1 MPEQI
6 AKGKEEIIPEEVV
19 EDKDALAWE
28 TTDVEGNNS
37 ENDSEY
43 GLEYVSE
50 SDLLPAPNGSDHEP
64 SNYNPTNDKRLS
76 SYSEHITNTPPASPQ
91 NKRNRVQAK
100 SSIRNALE
108 IADELTGS
116 PKGLL
121 RFWKK
126 GSQAQVKE
134 YWDRELETRRVAEDD
149 EAHSIAVKKSKSTAN
164 KREAAKLRKK
174 RQREREKQADIR
186 AGVRSPGGTKRKV
199 SARSISNFEI
209 F

>member
-6 AKGKEEIIPEEVV
+6 ARKEEIVPDEVV
-19 EDKDALAWE
+19 EDKEAWE
-28 TTDVEGNNS
+28 TTDDEGN
-37 ENDSEY
+37 EN
-43 GLEYVSE
+43 
-50 SDLLPAPNGSDHEP
+50 DLLPESQSQDHSPNGSDHKP
-64 SNYNPTNDKRLS
+64 SNYNPTNDKRL
-76 SYSEHITNTPPASPQ
+76 YSEHITNTPPASPP

-100 SSIRNALE
+100 STIRNALE

-121 RFWKK
+121 HFWKK

-134 YWDRELETRRVAEDD
+134 YWDRELETRWAAEDD
-149 EAHSIAVKKSKSTAN
+149 EAHSVAVKKSKSAAN

-174 RQREREKQADIR
+174 RQREREKEADIR

-199 SARSISNFEI
+199 SARSISNSHI
-209 F
+209 TW